1 MNDEKIFSYLIG
13 LAGGVIAFVI
23 VVGGIVCLVDDQYTF
38 AEYLTDLT
46 NVWPYLVG
54 AIVAVLLRGLTRAD
68 GKRVRRIQRD
78 DEE

>member
-46 NVWPYLVG
+46 NVWPYLAG
-54 AIVAVLLRGLTRAD
+54 AIIAVLLRGLTRAD